1 MIRFPFL
8 LIIIVTRKLLKMK
21 IRFLD
26 GLNLSEN
33 RGFFRVMMQ
42 MSHVT
47 LKKTRKNIKGINDFG
62 LSKGFSPWQTRLRDE
77 RGKA

>member
-8 LIIIVTRKLLKMK
+8 LNSDAETTENENSVSRWIEPLRKS
-21 IRFLD
+21 RFF
-26 GLNLSEN
+26 S
-33 RGFFRVMMQ
+33 VMMQ

-62 LSKGFSPWQTRLRDE
+62 LSEGFSPWQTRLREE